1 MLAPRPASR
10 ASSRSEKFSSF
21 ALARLLG
28 SSPWSFMDPGAA
40 RQPPPASTLL
50 GSCSRHRPMRALD
63 RLDLVHERLCASL
76 PGLQIH
82 SPTLARVHGCA
93 RSRLLPR
100 GQSAAITACS
110 SSDAVSQRWAF
121 AGGLMACVRPSADG
135 IFVLAWQ
142 ALLLVRRV
150 TCCLIRAS
158 SASGPARDWARI
170 LEASMLAAIP
180 AWSFCTRWPPRTTA
194 RLPWPWSFI
203 GRGPDRA
210 TRSPSSA
217 GLLKLFL
224 RPALL
229 CGELRADDNPASQA
243 WMRRLLPCLGF
254 RRTPRLTPR

>member
-1 MLAPRPASR
+1 
-10 ASSRSEKFSSF
+10 
-21 ALARLLG
+21 
-28 SSPWSFMDPGAA
+28 
-40 RQPPPASTLL
+40 
-50 GSCSRHRPMRALD
+50 
-63 RLDLVHERLCASL
+63 
-76 PGLQIH
+76 
-82 SPTLARVHGCA
+82 
-93 RSRLLPR
+93 
-100 GQSAAITACS
+100 
-110 SSDAVSQRWAF
+110 
-121 AGGLMACVRPSADG
+121 
-135 IFVLAWQ
+135 
-142 ALLLVRRV
+142 
-150 TCCLIRAS
+150 
-158 SASGPARDWARI
+158 
-170 LEASMLAAIP
+170 MLAAIP